1 MMRRRDAC
9 SWMWS
14 LSALP
19 CLIGCETPPVRA
31 GSNSWLVDQPFHYP
45 MAGVGG
51 GAVLGSVE
59 VPDRSEAAFASRALV
74 LALQDLQHS
83 VVHPVVG
90 IDATIPTNTPWKTDI
105 VALAPAVIEEH
116 NRLSAPLTLRGAQFG
131 VLYSGLHD
139 TRERQMRYR
148 VATQVFQ
155 RGAMSGQWA
164 VLNDPQY
171 SGQFFAER
179 LRVRIVVRLKSG
191 AAARA

>member
-1 MMRRRDAC
+1 MMRRRDAFA
-9 SWMWS
+9 WMYS
-14 LSALP
+14 LTALP
-19 CLIGCETPPVRA
+19 YLAGCETNPARKDN
-31 GSNSWLVDQPFHYP
+31 SSWLIEQPFHYP

-74 LALQDLQHS
+74 MALQDLQHS
-83 VVHPVVG
+83 IVLPVVG
-90 IDATIPTNTPWKTDI
+90 LDATIPANTPWKTDI
-105 VALAPAVIEEH
+105 VAIAPAVIEEH
-116 NRLSAPLTLRGAQFG
+116 NRSSAPLTLRGAQFG

-139 TRERQMRYR
+139 SRDRQLRYR

-164 VLNDPQY
+164 ALNDPQY

-179 LRVRIVVRLKSG
+179 LRVRIVERMKSG
-191 AAARA
+191 AARG